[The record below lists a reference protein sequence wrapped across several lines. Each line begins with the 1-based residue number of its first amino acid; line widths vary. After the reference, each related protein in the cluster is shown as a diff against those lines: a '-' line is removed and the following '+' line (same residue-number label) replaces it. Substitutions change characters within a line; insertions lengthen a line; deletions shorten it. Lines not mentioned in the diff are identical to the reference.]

1 MPKPFSIF
9 NSGIGEAIAKCPGTM
24 MKPILVLSL
33 LMALPP
39 ATGRIKPPSADE
51 LQTMKSC
58 VKNLEDQVAE
68 HEERLRIHKAEN
80 DALRKQVSVLEAKIA
95 ALEVKK

>member
-1 MPKPFSIF
+1 MVKPV
-9 NSGIGEAIAKCPGTM
+9 
-24 MKPILVLSL
+24 LVLSL

-39 ATGRIKPPSADE
+39 ATGRIKPPSPDE

-68 HEERLRIHKAEN
+68 HEERLAVHKAEN
-80 DALRKQVSVLEAKIA
+80 DALRKKVSLLETRLAALEAK
-95 ALEVKK
+95 K